1 MKNVLV
7 TGASSG
13 IGLATARTL
22 SAAGF
27 RVFAGVR
34 RLPEKT
40 ESFLPVRLDVTDAD
54 SICSALKEIE
64 TTLEGEPLHGLV
76 NNAGIGDL
84 RPLECTPLEQF
95 RGVFDVNVFGV
106 VAVTQAFLPLLR
118 LGPGRIVNIGSIGG
132 LFGLPFGAS
141 LCASKHAVEAISDA
155 LRMELW
161 NSGIRVILLEPAS
174 INSGA
179 AEKIAV
185 TVEKTVS
192 ELPLSGLARY
202 GTMLRHAA
210 GVMMASETQG
220 SPPEAVAQAVQEA
233 LESEDPPPR
242 RVVGKD
248 GSLLN
253 IVARFLPTSLRDQLL
268 RKKFLGDP
276 VFGSARDEP

>member
-34 RLPEKT
+34 RLPPKT
-40 ESFLPVRLDVTDAD
+40 ESFLPVLLDVTDTN
-54 SICSALKEIE
+54 SIQSAATEIE
-64 TTLEGEPLHGLV
+64 TKLQGEPLHGLV

-84 RPLECTPLEQF
+84 RPLECTPLEHF

-118 LGPGRIVNIGSIGG
+118 RGPGRIVNIGSIGG
-132 LFGLPFGAS
+132 LFGLPFAAS
-141 LCASKHAVEAISDA
+141 LCASKHAVEAVSDA

-161 NSGIRVILLEPAS
+161 NSGIRVILIEPAS

-179 AEKIAV
+179 AEKFAAATEKVIA
-185 TVEKTVS
+185 
-192 ELPLSGLARY
+192 ELPPSGATRY
-202 GTMLRHAA
+202 GTMLRHASD
-210 GVMMASETQG
+210 VMKASETQG
-220 SPPEAVAQAVQEA
+220 SPPEVVAQAVQEA
-233 LESEDPPPR
+233 LESDDPPPR
-242 RVVGKD
+242 RVVGKN
-248 GSLLN
+248 GSLLSF
-253 IVARFLPTSLRDQLL
+253 VARFLPTRLRDQLL

-276 VFGSARDEP
+276 YFGSTRHE

>member
-22 SAAGF
+22 SAAKF
-27 RVFAGVR
+27 RVLAGVR
-34 RLPEKT
+34 RLPEKP
-40 ESFLPVRLDVTDAD
+40 ENFRPVTLDVTNAE
-54 SICSALKEIE
+54 SIQSALKEIE
-64 TTLEGEPLHGLV
+64 AVLQGEPLHGLV

-106 VAVTQAFLPLLR
+106 VAMTQAFLPLLR
-118 LGPGRIVNIGSIGG
+118 RGPGRIVNIGSVGG
-132 LFGLPFGAS
+132 LFGLPFASS

-179 AEKIAV
+179 AEKFAAA
-185 TVEKTVS
+185 TEKTLA
-192 ELPLSGLARY
+192 ELPLSAQSRY
-202 GTMLRHAA
+202 GEMLRHAS
-210 GVMMASETQG
+210 GVMMASETHG
-220 SPPEAVAQAVQEA
+220 SAADVVAQAV
-233 LESEDPPPR
+233 LESLESDDPPAR

-248 GSLLN
+248 GTLLQF
-253 IVARFLPTSLRDQLL
+253 VARFLPTSLRDQLL

-276 VFGSARDEP
+276 AFGSIRGE